1 MPQQLFR
8 IFKFQFIVPLCGTE
22 TIDLAVD
29 AMLCIAEKRIPTVAT
44 LPRNDKVFDS
54 GSVYRPPLSLR
65 GLLAS
70 RGNPFSSTN
79 YLSS

>member
-1 MPQQLFR
+1 MFR
-8 IFKFQFIVPLCGTE
+8 FFEVFDGME
-22 TIDLAVD
+22 MIDLAVD
-29 AMLCIAEKRIPTVAT
+29 AMLCIAEKRIPTVAP

-70 RGNPFSSTN
+70 RGNPFSSAN
-79 YLSS
+79 YLSF